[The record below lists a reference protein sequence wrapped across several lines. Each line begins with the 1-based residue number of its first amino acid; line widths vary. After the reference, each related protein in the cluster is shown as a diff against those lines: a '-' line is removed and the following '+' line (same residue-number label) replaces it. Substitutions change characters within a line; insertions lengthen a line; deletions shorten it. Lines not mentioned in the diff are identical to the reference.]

1 MGDENSLAG
10 TTKAHKHSALSS
22 DGGFL
27 ETAVTGVTNLSLGS
41 IVYGNASEIV
51 TELSAGSD
59 GDTLQLSSG
68 LPSWASGANGATCVV
83 PNVSAGNGLRKDVPR
98 FGVQVLTNDL
108 SIGKTLTD
116 VSFYLQAGGASGNGE
131 CRVYNGSG
139 TLQATSTNTKDWATL
154 PSSPTYEKV
163 TFDISHTVSADDRIV
178 IAGGTT
184 GLGAEVTVN
193 HSPGSQEAISPNLP
207 TLYDV
212 DFQACVEY
220 NSASSTWVYQG
231 SLNSCVKWCY
241 NTS

>member
-10 TTKAHKHSALSS
+10 TTKAHQHSAPSS

-27 ETAVTGVTNLSLGS
+27 ETTVTGVTNLSTGS

-59 GDTLQLSSG
+59 GDTLQLASG
-68 LPSWASGANGATCVV
+68 VPSWVAGAGGETCVV
-83 PNVSAGNGLRKDVPR
+83 PSISNPNGLRKDVPR
-98 FGVQVLTNDL
+98 FGVQVLANDL
-108 SIGKTLTD
+108 SIGKTLSD
-116 VSFYLQAGGASGNGE
+116 VSFFLQAGGASGNGE

-154 PSSPTYEKV
+154 PSSPNYEKV
-163 TFDISHTVSADDRIV
+163 TFNISHSVSADDRIV

-184 GLGAEVTVN
+184 GLGQEVTVN
-193 HSPGSQEAISPNLP
+193 HSYGSSVAISPNLP
-207 TLYDV
+207 TYYDV

-220 NSASSTWVYQG
+220 NSASSTWVYQT
-231 SLNSCVKWCY
+231 SLDSCVKWCY